1 MHVWGWFSIVDRGP
15 VHVILILLQNIFLV
29 SIYLFSNSVSDGA
42 AKKSILNMQRS
53 KSIKFANEC
62 KADDWILLFNT
73 GLKTQNFQRI
83 YEPIGTIVFWHP
95 EILQFW

>member
-1 MHVWGWFSIVDRGP
+1 
-15 VHVILILLQNIFLV
+15 
-29 SIYLFSNSVSDGA
+29 
-42 AKKSILNMQRS
+42 MQRS

-83 YEPIGTIVFWHP
+83 YEPIGTFDT
-95 EILQFW
+95 QKYCSFDRQ